1 MIDTNYIKMSH
12 NCKRVLFILKD
23 GKLHL
28 NSDMWNVLSGG
39 FALAA
44 RIHDLRNYTDEDGKR
59 IYKIESGNPEHF
71 NKVRQSRGDWYYQ
84 LQPIMRPGQR
94 QQSLYPT
101 GLIAKTILEGIIG
114 A

>member
-28 NSDMWNVLSGG
+28 NSDMRNVLSGG

-44 RIHDLRNYTDEDGKR
+44 RVWDLRKPKDKGGK
-59 IYKIESGNPEHF
+59 YELKIESGNPEHF
-71 NKVRQSRGDWYYQ
+71 NKVRQSRGDWYYR
-84 LQPIMRPGQR
+84 LGEVL
-94 QQSLYPT
+94 S
-101 GLIAKTILEGIIG
+101 
-114 A
+114 

>member
-23 GKLHL
+23 GKLHR
-28 NSDMWNVLSGG
+28 NNDMWNVLSGG

-101 GLIAKTILEGIIG
+101 GLMAIA
-114 A
+114 